1 VTAVRPAALLFLT
14 SLVLGGVGR
23 AAESGLPEGCR
34 AGVSPLCA
42 DPAWPASVDPPPP
55 VSRLTGRL
63 VPAAALP
70 EREAPADE

>member
-1 VTAVRPAALLFLT
+1 MTAVRPAALLFLT
-14 SLVLGGVGR
+14 VLVLGGAGR

-55 VSRLTGRL
+55 LRRLTGRL
-63 VPAAALP
+63 APAAPLP
-70 EREAPADE
+70 EREPPAGE